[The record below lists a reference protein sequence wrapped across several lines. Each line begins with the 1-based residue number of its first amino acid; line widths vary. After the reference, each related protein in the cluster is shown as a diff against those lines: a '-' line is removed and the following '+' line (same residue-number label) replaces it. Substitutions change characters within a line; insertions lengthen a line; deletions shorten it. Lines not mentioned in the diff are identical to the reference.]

1 MKKTVKDIEVSGKRV
16 LVRCDFNVPMHN
28 GLITDDG
35 RITAVLPTI
44 DYLIDK
50 GAKVILISHLGRPE
64 GEANLKYTLKPVAVR
79 LSEFLGKEVAFE
91 NSPLVV
97 DEKIIENL
105 SHMGNRDVSLL
116 ENLRFRK
123 EEEENDPDFA
133 KELASLADIYV
144 NDAFGAAHRAHAST
158 VGVADYLPAVSG
170 LLMEKE
176 EEFLVEAVDNPKR
189 PFLAIMGGAKVKD
202 KIKVIEN
209 LLDKVDTLI
218 IGGGMAFPFLKAM
231 GFGVGRS
238 LLEEEGIE
246 LATDLL
252 AKSKEKGV
260 RMLLPLDVVCATEF
274 SNDAEHD
281 VYDRDSI
288 PEDRMGLDIGPKTV
302 EVFKEEI
309 AKAKTI
315 FWNGPM
321 GVFEMSNYSMGTL
334 QIARGMTSS
343 TGVTIIGGGDSAA
356 AVEQFGLTEKITHI
370 STGGGASLSLL
381 EGKILPG
388 ISVLQDKEN

>member
-1 MKKTVKDIEVSGKRV
+1 MKMTVKDIDVSGKRV
-16 LVRCDFNVPMHN
+16 LVRCDFNVPMNN
-28 GLITDDG
+28 GAITDDG

-44 DYLIDK
+44 DYLIDQ
-50 GAKVILISHLGRPE
+50 GAKVILMSHLGRPD
-64 GEANLKYTLKPVAVR
+64 GEPNLKYTLEPVAKR
-79 LSEFLGKEVAFE
+79 LSEFLGKEVVFE
-91 NSPLVV
+91 SSPLVV
-97 DEKIIENL
+97 DDKVIHHI
-105 SHMGNRDVSLL
+105 SHMHDRDISLL

-123 EEEENDPDFA
+123 EEEDNDPAFA
-133 KELASLADIYV
+133 KELASLADFYV
-144 NDAFGAAHRAHAST
+144 NDAFGTAHRAHAST
-158 VGVADYLPAVSG
+158 VGIAKYIPAVSG

-176 EEFLVEAVDNPKR
+176 EEFLVDAVENPKR

-231 GFGVGRS
+231 GFEVGLS

-246 LATDLL
+246 IANELL
-252 AKSKEKGV
+252 EKSKAKSVEIF
-260 RMLLPLDVVCATEF
+260 LPLDVVCATEF
-274 SNDAEHD
+274 SNDADHE

-288 PEDRMGLDIGPKTV
+288 PKDRMGLDIGPKSI
-302 EVFKEEI
+302 EAFKGEI

-321 GVFEMSNYSMGTL
+321 GVFEMPNYAMGTL
-334 QIARGMTSS
+334 QIARGMAASE
-343 TGVTIIGGGDSAA
+343 GVTIIGGGDSAA

-370 STGGGASLSLL
+370 STGGGASLELL
-381 EGKILPG
+381 EGKDLPG
-388 ISVLQDKEN
+388 ISVLLDKKV